1 MKFIYGYKTSDNE
14 RREDVIRAASRDAA
28 YAALKRDGIRPFS
41 VELAPGFFN
50 RLSAIGKRWFAIAAL
65 AVLAAVLAFA
75 LKRERVETDI
85 LLSQFADKTRRQVIG
100 DAAVIDK
107 GVRTGWA
114 DVFSKEGD
122 RFLASFA
129 IPGVAAGVKTTS
141 ENALKDALKNTV
153 RPSETD
159 PIEVRQIKAL
169 VEGMKDELRQYLADG
184 GSIVEYGRAVV
195 ARQEEELGYYNR
207 AKAELEA
214 VAKELSEDELEEL
227 WEKRNSS
234 LRRMG
239 IRLIPMPE

>member
-1 MKFIYGYKTSDNE
+1 MKFVYGYKTSGNE
-14 RREDVIRAASRDAA
+14 RRSGVVRAASRDAA
-28 YAALKRDGIRPFS
+28 YAALRRDGIRPYS
-41 VELAPGFFN
+41 VELAPGLLN
-50 RLSAIGKRWFAIAAL
+50 RLAAFGKRGLAIVALAAL
-65 AVLAAVLAFA
+65 AAALALA
-75 LKRERVETDI
+75 LTRERAETAP

-114 DVFSKEGD
+114 DVFPDEGE

-129 IPGVAAGVKTTS
+129 IPGVAAGVKSTR
-141 ENALKDALKNTV
+141 EDALKAALARSV
-153 RPSETD
+153 APKESDSLEA
-159 PIEVRQIKAL
+159 RQVKAL

-184 GSIVEYGRAVV
+184 GTLVDYGRALV

-214 VAKELSEDELEEL
+214 AAKELPDDELEAL
-227 WEKRNSS
+227 WEKRNAA